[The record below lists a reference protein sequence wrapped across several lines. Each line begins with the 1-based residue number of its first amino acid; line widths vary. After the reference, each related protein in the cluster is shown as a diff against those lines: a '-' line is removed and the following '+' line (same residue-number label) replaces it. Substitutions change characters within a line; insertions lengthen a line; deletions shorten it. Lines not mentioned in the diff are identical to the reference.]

1 VSNTGNFNPS
11 DGSVVLRGV
20 EISLDSDI
28 GVGFVDDC
36 CRFIENVIG
45 EAQIKDKYKLS
56 DADWE
61 RLAENEP
68 LQQAVARRQERRI
81 FTGDATREKAQYL
94 FLAAPDVL
102 SNLLNNTMTPAR
114 SRIDAAKEL
123 RQVALGGPEATPATS
138 EKFIIRIDL
147 TASGG
152 EVLEFNKTLAIEPEP
167 DDKPLAIEPG
177 YNKEAKDDESI

>member
-1 VSNTGNFNPS
+1 MSNAGNFNPS

-20 EISLDSDI
+20 EIDLTSDI

-36 CRFIENVIG
+36 CRFIENVIS
-45 EAQIKDKYKLS
+45 EAQIKAKYKLS

-68 LQQAVARRQERRI
+68 LQQSVARRKERRI
-81 FTGDATREKAQYL
+81 FTGDAAREKAQYL
-94 FLAAPDVL
+94 FLATPDVL
-102 SNLLNNTMTPAR
+102 GNILNDTMTPAR

-147 TASGG
+147 TAAPDGG
-152 EVLEFNKTLAIEPEP
+152 EVIERVVEIN
-167 DDKPLAIEPG
+167 KPLAIGPEN
-177 YNKEAKDDESI
+177 NKEAKDDESV